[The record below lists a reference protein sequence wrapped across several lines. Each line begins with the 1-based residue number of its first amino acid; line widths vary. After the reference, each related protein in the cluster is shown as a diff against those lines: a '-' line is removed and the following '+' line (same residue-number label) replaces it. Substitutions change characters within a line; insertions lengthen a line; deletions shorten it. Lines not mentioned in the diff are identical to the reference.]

1 MKMTIEKL
9 SEKIMTIEE
18 LDKAIEKLEYWDYL
32 FQMADRYTPSEREV
46 MNNNYKELCEL
57 RAMRK
62 KLLGD

>member
-18 LDKAIEKLEYWDYL
+18 LDKVIEKLEYWDYL
-32 FQMADRYTPSEREV
+32 FQMASHYTPNKHKI
-46 MNNNYKELCEL
+46 MNNNYKELCAL

-62 KLLGD
+62 ELLGN